1 MTGILPPL
9 FPNDLL
15 LRFMLAQSR
24 PLFRPVCQAC
34 FMSTTSAENY
44 IRNAKQQVAQRD
56 INESLLRAITELTA
70 EIKRLE
76 DDVRRIKRD
85 VQMGRRF

>member
-1 MTGILPPL
+1 
-9 FPNDLL
+9 
-15 LRFMLAQSR
+15 
-24 PLFRPVCQAC
+24 
-34 FMSTTSAENY
+34 MSISTAENH

-76 DDVRRIKRD
+76 DDMRRIKRD